1 MNIKIEGIEKLT
13 NSLKP
18 SIFSKAINATINEV
32 VGGSLSKSRTQIK
45 KKWNIDLK
53 NDGGT
58 WKFQNKTTGE
68 TKKRSGIIK
77 IIKATN
83 SRGYVEI
90 VVTGEPINL
99 SLFSFSYNEE
109 LRNKKTFKQKRAVA
123 KKAQKDVNRG
133 KVRVKI
139 LKTKTTT
146 LPKSFWATMKSGH
159 KGIFTR
165 IPSSKKIVENRSITP
180 TSMFKQI
187 DFESILTKDIS
198 EKLAGRFSHNLS
210 RITNGYWK

>member
-1 MNIKIEGIEKLT
+1 MSIKIDGIERLQS
-13 NSLKP
+13 NLKP
-18 SIFSKAINATINEV
+18 ETFKKAYNATINEIV
-32 VGGSLSKSRTQIK
+32 NGALSKSRTQIK

-68 TKKRSGIIK
+68 TKKRSGTIR

-90 VVTGEPINL
+90 IVTGEPINL

-109 LRNKKTFKQKRAVA
+109 VQNKKTFKQKRAVA
-123 KKAQKDVNRG
+123 KRAQKDANRG

-139 LKTKTTT
+139 IKTKTTT

-165 IPSSKKIVENRSITP
+165 IKSSRKIVENRTITP

-187 DFESILTKDIS
+187 DFESILKKDIS
-198 EKLAGRFSHNLS
+198 EKIAGRFSHNLS
-210 RITNGYWK
+210 RITSGYWK

>member
-1 MNIKIEGIEKLT
+1 MNIKIDGIEKLQNNLT
-13 NSLKP
+13 PAMFK
-18 SIFSKAINATINEV
+18 KAYNATINEIV
-32 VGGSLSKSRTQIK
+32 SGALSKSRTQIK

-68 TKKRSGIIK
+68 TKKRSGTIR

-90 VVTGEPINL
+90 IVTGTPINL

-109 LRNKKTFKQKRAVA
+109 VRSKKTFKQKRAVA
-123 KKAQKDVNRG
+123 KRAQKDANRG

-139 LKTKTTT
+139 IKTKTTT

-165 IPSSKKIVENRSITP
+165 IPSSKKIVENRSIAP

-187 DFESILTKDIS
+187 DFENILRKDIS
-198 EKLAGRFSHNLS
+198 EKIAGRFSHNLS
-210 RITNGYWK
+210 RITSGYWK

>member
-1 MNIKIEGIEKLT
+1 MSIKLEGFE
-13 NSLKP
+13 NLKKNLDP
-18 SIFSKAINATINEV
+18 NMFDKAFNATLNEIV
-32 VGGSLSKSRTQIK
+32 AGAVSKSRTQIK

-53 NDGGT
+53 NDGGS

-68 TKKRSGIIK
+68 TKKRSGAIK

-83 SRGYVEI
+83 KRGYVEI

-99 SLFSFSYNEE
+99 SLFSFSYSEE
-109 LRNKKTFKQKRAVA
+109 TRNKKTFKQKRAVA
-123 KKAQKDVNRG
+123 KKAQKDANRG

-139 LKTKTTT
+139 IKTKTTT

-165 IPSSKKIVENRSITP
+165 VPSSRKIMENRSITP

-187 DFESILTKDIS
+187 DFESILKKDIT